1 MHIGTGSSRQSE
13 WMRERGPE
21 KRMADRQTVAL
32 GKRRKVQRM
41 CSMDVADRRAVASG
55 EDENQH
61 EENIMRDIHTLGIQG
76 SQTASEEPP
85 DKLWRTVRF
94 EQDARN
100 SVSLEYPASCG
111 RQFRPVP
118 VLAQSS
124 GHVDEDVQISAVDAL
139 CEMD

>member
-1 MHIGTGSSRQSE
+1 
-13 WMRERGPE
+13 
-21 KRMADRQTVAL
+21 
-32 GKRRKVQRM
+32 M
-41 CSMDVADRRAVASG
+41 CPMDVADRRAVASG

-61 EENIMRDIHTLGIQG
+61 EENRMRDIHTLGIQG

-124 GHVDEDVQISAVDAL
+124 GHVDEDVQITAVDAL